1 MSTHHHPS
9 VTSLIR
15 TEDVLYH
22 SLLVKYLF
30 SMYQRNKESE
40 YVQLARKKGLS
51 FLEHTRGI
59 QQLRFL
65 DKHVHQ

>member
-1 MSTHHHPS
+1 M
-9 VTSLIR
+9 TSLIR
-15 TEDVLYH
+15 TEDALYH

-40 YVQLARKKGLS
+40 SVQPARKKGLS
-51 FLEHTRGI
+51 FLERTRGI